1 MRHNQHRHKLG
12 VKTAHRAALLS
23 NLAAALLRHKRIRT
37 TQAKAKALRPFVERV
52 ITLAKKGYQAETPEA
67 RLHFRRLALSRVR
80 DPEAVR
86 LLFQER
92 VEEFLNREGGY
103 TRIYKLVP
111 RRGDAA
117 DMALIELIDAD
128 DEGYTKPKKKSRKRS
143 RKGEAAPA
151 AVSPAAAGADAPA
164 EAAETGLSPE
174 AAGEEE
180 APPVVEE
187 EAMTAVADTAAPTAS
202 AESEAPS
209 AEPESPVAEAEPAAP
224 ETPAGEESTP
234 EEEERS

>member
-52 ITLAKKGYQAETPEA
+52 ITLAKKGYEAETPEA
-67 RLHFRRLALSRVR
+67 RLHYRRLALSRVR

-117 DMALIELIDAD
+117 EMALIELIDAD

-143 RKGEAAPA
+143 RKAVPAPA
-151 AVSPAAAGADAPA
+151 AAPESGEDAAATGEAMAPA
-164 EAAETGLSPE
+164 QPQEEVAVEPE
-174 AAGEEE
+174 AAAAEPEDPSVDPEATATEMEGPEDAEDAPGEEE
-180 APPVVEE
+180 R
-187 EAMTAVADTAAPTAS
+187 
-202 AESEAPS
+202 
-209 AEPESPVAEAEPAAP
+209 
-224 ETPAGEESTP
+224 G
-234 EEEERS
+234 

>member
-52 ITLAKKGYQAETPEA
+52 ITLAKKGYEAETPEA
-67 RLHFRRLALSRVR
+67 RLHYRRLALSRVR

-117 DMALIELIDAD
+117 EMALIELIDAD

-143 RKGEAAPA
+143 RKAVPAPA
-151 AVSPAAAGADAPA
+151 AAPESGEGVAATGEAMTPAQP
-164 EAAETGLSPE
+164 EEEVAAEPE
-174 AAGEEE
+174 AAAAEPEDPSVDPEATATEMEGPEDAEDAPGEEE
-180 APPVVEE
+180 R
-187 EAMTAVADTAAPTAS
+187 
-202 AESEAPS
+202 
-209 AEPESPVAEAEPAAP
+209 
-224 ETPAGEESTP
+224 G
-234 EEEERS
+234 

>member
-52 ITLAKKGYQAETPEA
+52 ITLAKKGYEAETPEA
-67 RLHFRRLALSRVR
+67 RLHYRRLALSRVR

-117 DMALIELIDAD
+117 EMALIELIDAD

-143 RKGEAAPA
+143 RKAVQAPA
-151 AVSPAAAGADAPA
+151 AAPESGEGVAATGEAMTPAQP
-164 EAAETGLSPE
+164 EEEVAAEPE
-174 AAGEEE
+174 AAAAEPEDPSVDPEATATEREGPEDAEDAPGEEE
-180 APPVVEE
+180 R
-187 EAMTAVADTAAPTAS
+187 
-202 AESEAPS
+202 
-209 AEPESPVAEAEPAAP
+209 
-224 ETPAGEESTP
+224 G
-234 EEEERS
+234 

>member
-52 ITLAKKGYQAETPEA
+52 ITLAKKGYEAETPET
-67 RLHFRRLALSRVR
+67 RLHYRRLALSRVR

-117 DMALIELIDAD
+117 EMALIELIDAD

-143 RKGEAAPA
+143 RKAVPAPA
-151 AVSPAAAGADAPA
+151 AAPESGEDAAATGEAMAPAQPEEEVAAEPEATAAEPENPSGEPEATATEREGPGDTEDAP
-164 EAAETGLSPE
+164 
-174 AAGEEE
+174 GEEE
-180 APPVVEE
+180 R
-187 EAMTAVADTAAPTAS
+187 
-202 AESEAPS
+202 
-209 AEPESPVAEAEPAAP
+209 
-224 ETPAGEESTP
+224 G
-234 EEEERS
+234 